1 MDTAILFDYKQI
13 FIDFINYMKCM
24 KKDFCENNACD
35 TEKTTDAIET
45 FFYERYSKKFEVFSS
60 KSKGEFLYDI
70 SVMNCKP
77 KEILKEIL
85 DEENEKLN
93 PKIILSIESELGGS
107 GANYKKGLLKNLS
120 EDYFKILHSSSD
132 YRIFIGIHDPKD
144 EDINERAN
152 LFYRAY
158 KNSSQEKSILLILI
172 YGIRNKEIKHKQI
185 QIDPNLKFEGYVLT
199 KDQMEKLDTK
209 EF

>member
-13 FIDFINYMKCM
+13 FFDFIKYMKD
-24 KKDFCENNACD
+24 DFCENNACD
-35 TEKTTDAIET
+35 TEKTTDAIKT

-77 KEILKEIL
+77 KEIL
-85 DEENEKLN
+85 DEENEKPN
-93 PKIILSIESELGGS
+93 PEIILSIESELGGS

-172 YGIRNKEIKHKQI
+172 YGIRNKEIKNKQI

-199 KDQMEKLDTK
+199 EDQMEKLDTK

>member
-1 MDTAILFDYKQI
+1 MDTAILFDYKEI
-13 FIDFINYMKCM
+13 FIDFIKYMKE
-24 KKDFCENNACD
+24 DFCENNACD
-35 TEKTTDAIET
+35 TKKTTDAIKT
-45 FFYERYSKKFEVFSS
+45 FFYERYSNKFEVFSS

-132 YRIFIGIHDPKD
+132 YRIFIGIHDPND

-158 KNSSQEKSILLILI
+158 KNSFQEKSILLILI
-172 YGIRNKEIKHKQI
+172 YGIRNKEIKSNQI
-185 QIDPNLKFEGYVLT
+185 QIDPNLKFKGYVLT

>member
-1 MDTAILFDYKQI
+1 MDTAILFDYKEI
-13 FIDFINYMKCM
+13 FFDFKNYMNRM
-24 KKDFCENNACD
+24 KEDFCENNACD
-35 TEKTTDAIET
+35 TKKTTDAIET

-77 KEILKEIL
+77 KEIL
-85 DEENEKLN
+85 DEENETLN

-172 YGIRNKEIKHKQI
+172 YGIRNKEIKNKQI

>member
-13 FIDFINYMKCM
+13 FFNFINYMNHM
-24 KKDFCENNACD
+24 KEDFCENNACD
-35 TEKTTDAIET
+35 TKKTTDAIKT

-60 KSKGEFLYDI
+60 KSKGEFLYDV

-77 KEILKEIL
+77 KEIL
-85 DEENEKLN
+85 DEENEKPN
-93 PKIILSIESELGGS
+93 PEIILSIESELGGS

-120 EDYFKILHSSSD
+120 EDYFKILHSASD
-132 YRIFIGIHDPKD
+132 YRIFIGIHDPND
-144 EDINERAN
+144 EDINKRAN

-172 YGIRNKEIKHKQI
+172 YGIRNKEIKNKQI

-199 KDQMEKLDTK
+199 EDQMEKLDTK

>member
-1 MDTAILFDYKQI
+1 MDTAILFDYKEI

-24 KKDFCENNACD
+24 KEHLCENNACD
-35 TEKTTDAIET
+35 TTKTTDAIKT

-60 KSKGEFLYDI
+60 KNKGEFLYDI

-77 KEILKEIL
+77 KEIL
-85 DEENEKLN
+85 DEENEKPN
-93 PKIILSIESELGGS
+93 PEIILSIESELGGS

-144 EDINERAN
+144 ENINERAN

-172 YGIRNKEIKHKQI
+172 YGIRNKEIKNKQI

>member
-1 MDTAILFDYKQI
+1 MDTAILFDYKEI
-13 FIDFINYMKCM
+13 FIDFINYMNHM
-24 KKDFCENNACD
+24 KEHLCENNACD
-35 TEKTTDAIET
+35 TTKTTDAIKT

-60 KSKGEFLYDI
+60 KNKGEFLYDI

-77 KEILKEIL
+77 KEIL
-85 DEENEKLN
+85 DEENEKPN
-93 PKIILSIESELGGS
+93 PEIILSIESELGGS

-144 EDINERAN
+144 ENINERAN

-158 KNSSQEKSILLILI
+158 KNSDQEKSILLILI
-172 YGIRNKEIKHKQI
+172 YGIRNKEIKNKQI

-199 KDQMEKLDTK
+199 EDQMEKLDTK

>member
-13 FIDFINYMKCM
+13 FFNFINYMNHM
-24 KKDFCENNACD
+24 KEHLCENNACD
-35 TEKTTDAIET
+35 TTKTTDAIKT

-85 DEENEKLN
+85 DEENEKPN
-93 PKIILSIESELGGS
+93 PEIILSIESELGGS

-144 EDINERAN
+144 EDINKRAN

-158 KNSSQEKSILLILI
+158 KNSFQKKSILLILI
-172 YGIRNKEIKHKQI
+172 YGIRNKEIKNKQI

-199 KDQMEKLDTK
+199 KDQMETL
-209 EF
+209 

>member
-13 FIDFINYMKCM
+13 FFDFKNYMKRM
-24 KKDFCENNACD
+24 KEDFCENNACD
-35 TEKTTDAIET
+35 TKKTTGAIKT

-85 DEENEKLN
+85 DEENEKPN
-93 PKIILSIESELGGS
+93 PEIILSIESELGGS

-132 YRIFIGIHDPKD
+132 YRIFIGIHAPKD
-144 EDINERAN
+144 EDINKRAN

-158 KNSSQEKSILLILI
+158 RNSFQKKSILLILI
-172 YGIRNKEIKHKQI
+172 YGIRNKEIKNNQI

-199 KDQMEKLDTK
+199 EDQMETL
-209 EF
+209 

>member
-1 MDTAILFDYKQI
+1 MDTAILFDYKEI

-77 KEILKEIL
+77 KEILKKNL

-132 YRIFIGIHDPKD
+132 YRIFIGIHEPND

-152 LFYRAY
+152 LFYQAY
-158 KNSSQEKSILLILI
+158 KNSDQEKSILLILI
-172 YGIRNKEIKHKQI
+172 YGIRNKEIKSKQI

-199 KDQMEKLDTK
+199 EDQMEKLDTK

>member
-1 MDTAILFDYKQI
+1 MDTAILFDYKKI
-13 FIDFINYMKCM
+13 FIDFIKYMKD
-24 KKDFCENNACD
+24 DFCENNACD
-35 TEKTTDAIET
+35 TKKTTDAIET

-77 KEILKEIL
+77 KEIL
-85 DEENEKLN
+85 DEENETLN

-172 YGIRNKEIKHKQI
+172 YGIRNKEIKNKQI

>member
-1 MDTAILFDYKQI
+1 MDTAILFDYKKI
-13 FIDFINYMKCM
+13 FIDFIKYMKD
-24 KKDFCENNACD
+24 DFCENNACD

-77 KEILKEIL
+77 KEIL
-85 DEENEKLN
+85 DEENETLN

-172 YGIRNKEIKHKQI
+172 YGIRNKEIKNKQI

>member
-1 MDTAILFDYKQI
+1 MDTAILFDYKKI
-13 FIDFINYMKCM
+13 FIDFIKYMKD
-24 KKDFCENNACD
+24 DFCENNACD
-35 TEKTTDAIET
+35 TKKTTDAIET

-77 KEILKEIL
+77 KEIL
-85 DEENEKLN
+85 DEENETLN

-158 KNSSQEKSILLILI
+158 KNSFQKKSILLILI
-172 YGIRNKEIKHKQI
+172 YGIRNKEIKNKQI

>member
-13 FIDFINYMKCM
+13 FFDFINYMNHM

-35 TEKTTDAIET
+35 TKKTTDAIKT

-60 KSKGEFLYDI
+60 KSKGEFLYDV

-77 KEILKEIL
+77 KEIL

-120 EDYFKILHSSSD
+120 EDYFKILHSASD

-172 YGIRNKEIKHKQI
+172 YGIRNKEIKNKQI

-199 KDQMEKLDTK
+199 EDQMEKLDTK

>member
-13 FIDFINYMKCM
+13 FFDFIKYMKD
-24 KKDFCENNACD
+24 DFCENNACD
-35 TEKTTDAIET
+35 TTKTTDAIKT

-172 YGIRNKEIKHKQI
+172 YGIRNKEIKNKQI

>member
-13 FIDFINYMKCM
+13 FFDFINYMNSM
-24 KKDFCENNACD
+24 KKVFCENNACD
-35 TEKTTDAIET
+35 TKKTTDAIKT

-120 EDYFKILHSSSD
+120 EDYFKILHSASD
-132 YRIFIGIHDPKD
+132 YRIFIGIHDPND
-144 EDINERAN
+144 EDINKRAN

-172 YGIRNKEIKHKQI
+172 YGIRNKEIKNKQI

-199 KDQMEKLDTK
+199 EDQMEKLDTK

>member
-1 MDTAILFDYKQI
+1 MDTAILFDYKEI
-13 FIDFINYMKCM
+13 FFNFINYMNHM
-24 KKDFCENNACD
+24 KEDFCENNACD
-35 TEKTTDAIET
+35 TKKTTDAIKT

-70 SVMNCKP
+70 SVMNCNP
-77 KEILKEIL
+77 KEIL

-144 EDINERAN
+144 EEDINKRAI
-152 LFYRAY
+152 LFHRAY

-172 YGIRNKEIKHKQI
+172 YGIRNKEIKNKQI
-185 QIDPNLKFEGYVLT
+185 QIDPNLEFEGYVLT
-199 KDQMEKLDTK
+199 ENQMEKLDTK

>member
-1 MDTAILFDYKQI
+1 MDTAILFDYKKI
-13 FIDFINYMKCM
+13 FIDFINYMNHM
-24 KKDFCENNACD
+24 KENLCENNACD
-35 TEKTTDAIET
+35 TTKTTDAIKT

-77 KEILKEIL
+77 KEIFKEIL
-85 DEENEKLN
+85 DEENETLN

-132 YRIFIGIHDPKD
+132 YRIFIGIHDRND
-144 EDINERAN
+144 EDINKRAN

-158 KNSSQEKSILLILI
+158 KNSFQEKSILLILI
-172 YGIRNKEIKHKQI
+172 YGKRNKEIKRNQI
-185 QIDPNLKFEGYVLT
+185 QIDPNLEFEGYVLT
-199 KDQMEKLDTK
+199 EDQMETL
-209 EF
+209 